1 MKTLLLKLSVF
12 FCICCATASA
22 FAAKDL
28 YISSTGNDENDGKTE
43 AAPVKTLRQIHKLIG
58 VGDIIHVSGIID
70 VSLEVKGDSVG
81 MNFQQGLNK
90 DLNGGFLFGAGIWN
104 NVKMLGTDPEKDG
117 FTSKGDGRIFRIDGG
132 NHTFENLLFTEG
144 ADIANDGGC
153 GIWIRGGATI
163 TNTFINCRFVKNQ
176 AKLDE
181 AGSAF
186 TGTNGRGGAVHIMNS
201 RVIFKNCYFAENANT
216 QGSAIFWHGGTI
228 DILGCIFENH
238 HLSTVSGTTGGALYS
253 WSEQAQEPVVTIDRC
268 IFRNNDVAGDG
279 GAITLNNRNDRENN
293 VKLVL
298 NITNCAFIGN
308 ESFNNG
314 GAIHHNNT
322 RAVTNDSILIAN
334 TTFLGNTAQ
343 NFGGAIFLGQAQP
356 NSIFTMV
363 NSSVI
368 SNYTY
373 GNGGHGAGLTIYQT
387 NTSNMLKRIYNC
399 IFDKNSSITQQIYSD
414 FNYRR
419 TDDAPVPGENSSGEK
434 EFIISNTY
442 ISTTLNGNGVNGSWF
457 TNENYPGNSI
467 NYTRVEYVE
476 PEWIVDYVNAS
487 GIDNDPE
494 YYLQADFPTYA
505 IPLQDDAPARTFGNA
520 AYLTQFGI
528 SATDQL
534 GKARVIDGSACAVG
548 ASEATQEEIETVAFE
563 DYPAI
568 NLNTSIRKISDGK
581 PAGEFTIAGNIISLK
596 NKELQN
602 TGLTLY
608 NLTGSI
614 VRTGTEQL
622 SIADLPGGLYIVRA
636 KVTGRNLVQK
646 ILK

>member
-1 MKTLLLKLSVF
+1 MKTLLLKTAVLF
-12 FCICCATASA
+12 FCICGAIAST

-28 YISSTGNDENDGKTE
+28 YISATGNDDNDGRTE
-43 AAPVKTLRQIHKLIG
+43 AAPVKTLGRIHQIIG
-58 VGDIIHVSGIID
+58 LGDILHVSGIID
-70 VSLEVKGDSVG
+70 VSLETKGTAVG
-81 MNFQQGLNK
+81 TNYQQGLNK
-90 DLNGGFLFGAGIWN
+90 DLNGGFLFGADAWN
-104 NVKMLGTDPEKDG
+104 NIKMVGSDPEKDG

-153 GIWIRGGATI
+153 GIWLRGSATI
-163 TNTFINCRFVKNQ
+163 TNTFINCRFVENK

-201 RVIFKNCYFAENANT
+201 HVVFKNCYFADNANT
-216 QGSAIFWHGGTI
+216 QGSAIFWHGGII

-238 HLSTVSGTTGGALYS
+238 SLSTVSGTTGGALYS
-253 WSEQAQEPVVTIDRC
+253 WAEQAQEPVVTIDRC

-279 GAITLNNRNDRENN
+279 GAITLNNRNDRENI
-293 VKLVL
+293 KLVL

-308 ESFNNG
+308 EAFNNG

-322 RAVTNDSILIAN
+322 RLGTNDTILIAN
-334 TTFLGNTAQ
+334 TTFLGNTAK

-368 SNYTY
+368 SNYTR

-399 IFDKNSSITQQIYSD
+399 IFDKNFSITQQIYSD
-414 FNYRR
+414 FNYRLDNR
-419 TDDAPVPGENSSGEK
+419 DTPGENSSGEK
-434 EFIISNTY
+434 EFIIKNTY
-442 ISTTLNGNGVNGSWF
+442 VSTTLQGNSVLGTWF
-457 TNENYPGNSI
+457 TNDNYPDNSI
-467 NYTRVEYVE
+467 NYTSEISSGDDG
-476 PEWIVDYVNAS
+476 WIVDYVNAS
-487 GIDNDPE
+487 GIDDDPE
-494 YYLQADFPTYA
+494 FYLQQSDFPAYA
-505 IPLQDDAPARTFGNA
+505 IPLKDDAPARTFGNA

-528 SATDQL
+528 AATDQL
-534 GKARVIDGSACAVG
+534 GKERVIEGNACAVG
-548 ASEATQEEIETVAFE
+548 ASEATPDEIEEEAFA
-563 DYPAI
+563 DYPLI
-568 NLNTSIRKISDGK
+568 VTTGIKKISDGK
-581 PAGEFTIAGNIISLK
+581 PASEFTVAGNIISMA

-602 TGLTLY
+602 AGLTLY

-614 VRTGTEQL
+614 VRTGKEQL
-622 SIADLPGGLYIVRA
+622 SIADLPGGLYIVSA
-636 KVTGRNLVQK
+636 KVAGRNLVQK